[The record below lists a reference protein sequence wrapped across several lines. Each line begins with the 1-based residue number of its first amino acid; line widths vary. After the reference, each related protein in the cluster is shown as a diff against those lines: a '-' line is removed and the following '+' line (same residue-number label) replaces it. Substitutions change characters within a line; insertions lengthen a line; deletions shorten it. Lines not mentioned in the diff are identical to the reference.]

1 MITCLK
7 IICGERYVF
16 NTKGNS
22 RTSKAMYY
30 IVVTFEVLTIEFLT
44 VGVIAGI
51 FYLYDKLTAK

>member
-1 MITCLK
+1 
-7 IICGERYVF
+7 
-16 NTKGNS
+16 
-22 RTSKAMYY
+22 MYY